1 MNKIVY
7 NGLVFADED
16 GIGEGKLTDISFQ
29 AETSLAQD
37 ELSVDTLNFAV
48 KYPGDESKPDDSI
61 AKLPYGTIC
70 SYYRDDVLFCKYYL
84 VSVTR
89 DDKFKYEFEFQSSI
103 GLLDDTNHYGGLY
116 SGAYASDI
124 IADVIGNKIP
134 YTIKPVFS
142 KIKLY
147 GWLPVATRRAN
158 LQ

>member
-7 NGLVFADED
+7 NSLVFADN
-16 GIGEGKLTDISFQ
+16 GTGEGKLTDISFE
-29 AETSLAQD
+29 AKTSLAHD
-37 ELSVDTLNFAV
+37 ELSVNTLNFSV
-48 KYPGDESKPDDSI
+48 IYPSDESKPDDSI

-70 SYYRDDVLFCKYYL
+70 SYYRDDVLYSKYYL

-89 DDKFKYEFEFQSSI
+89 KDRFTYQFEFQSSI

-124 IADVIGNKIP
+124 IAEVIGGKIP
-134 YTIKPVFS
+134 YTIKPVFT